1 MACNQWGNKYVI
13 TRKASKEKNTEI
25 SDNKNLRAKKIQ
37 QIQEDPYASIKSK
50 IHSRII
56 DEIKSDALK
65 DLDDDGSEALEHE
78 ITSIVENILNEEN
91 SYITKNER
99 QKIISEIIDETIG
112 LGPINPLIHDPTISE
127 IMVNGPN
134 KVYVEKGRLVL
145 SDVRFKDDQHVI
157 HVIEKIVAPIGRRVD
172 ESSPMVDAR
181 LPNGSRVNVIIPP

>member
-1 MACNQWGNKYVI
+1 MSLLERLQ
-13 TRKASKEKNTEI
+13 KEKNTEI

-134 KVYVEKGRLVL
+134 KVYVEKKEDLCC
-145 SDVRFKDDQHVI
+145 
-157 HVIEKIVAPIGRRVD
+157 
-172 ESSPMVDAR
+172 PM
-181 LPNGSRVNVIIPP
+181 